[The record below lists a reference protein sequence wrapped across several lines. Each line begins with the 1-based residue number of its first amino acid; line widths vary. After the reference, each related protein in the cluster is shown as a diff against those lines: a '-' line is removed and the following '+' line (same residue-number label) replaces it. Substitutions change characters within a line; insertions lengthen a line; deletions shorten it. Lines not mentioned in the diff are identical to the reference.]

1 VWGEVWFTAEAA
13 TVTNGRAEIPPK
25 TESEDLDS
33 IMVRTV
39 ARRSAGTGH
48 WARTDER
55 GEFRL
60 FGCEP
65 PIDYLQVGTPGSDRK
80 TFFNGAS

>member
-1 VWGEVWFTAEAA
+1 MWGEVWFTAEAA

-48 WARTDER
+48 WA
-55 GEFRL
+55 
-60 FGCEP
+60 
-65 PIDYLQVGTPGSDRK
+65 
-80 TFFNGAS
+80 